1 MKKPQLQEDRL
12 VFVVFFDVS
21 FILILYGFDRYREG
35 ERECERECEREW
47 ESCLFI
53 VLWIDR
59 YIDR

>member
-1 MKKPQLQEDRL
+1 M
-12 VFVVFFDVS
+12 VVRQVSVCCFFFGVR
-21 FILILYGFDRYREG
+21 FILILYGFDWYREC
-35 ERECERECEREW
+35 ERECEREWEREW